1 MTANAHEQWGASGSQ
16 PGVKAMNAH
25 LEKVRGACDLDHG
38 IRALDARV
46 ARDARG
52 TREGHLERQRP
63 CRDAG
68 QRATGACGHVMCER
82 IDSQFQRRAALAAG
96 QPAVQQRAGE
106 QEQGAQRS
114 NQGRRR
120 TNTRAIRAD
129 RRAYR
134 CMQRRL
140 DNHTVVLRPCVLR
153 RERHPSMPCAF
164 PVFGLKSSVKKLKT
178 GGILRHLPF
187 FDFFGRC
194 S

>member
-1 MTANAHEQWGASGSQ
+1 MHASSGA
-16 PGVKAMNAH
+16 PGVKAVNAH
-25 LEKVRGACDLDHG
+25 LEEVRWACDLDHG

-68 QRATGACGHVMCER
+68 QRAHGVCRHVMRER
-82 IDSQFQRRAALAAG
+82 IGSHFQRRAALSGAACG
-96 QPAVQQRAGE
+96 PTAGAGA

-120 TNTRAIRAD
+120 VNTRAIRAN

-134 CMQRRL
+134 RMHRRP

-153 RERHPSMPCAF
+153 RERHPSMPCT
-164 PVFGLKSSVKKLKT
+164 FGLPVV
-178 GGILRHLPF
+178 G
-187 FDFFGRC
+187 
-194 S
+194 